1 MKITPVDLLVAREE
15 PPIEVRPNEPVLTRG
30 DLLIAS
36 PYLRDPNFHR
46 SVIVLCD
53 HSEEG
58 SLGLILNRPLSISLG
73 QLFDAVAKKVPDNQP
88 ICQGGPVE
96 PNRLL
101 ALRRGLHPEE
111 SSEQLVPDLH
121 MLVDLEQS
129 ISLIESGAVDPSD
142 YRFYLGYSGWE
153 SDQLNSELTDGAWI
167 VSKATKALTFEVRAS
182 EVWAQSMR
190 TLGGRYEIFAEMPT
204 DPELN

>member
-1 MKITPVDLLVAREE
+1 MR
-15 PPIEVRPNEPVLTRG
+15 PIEPVLTRG

-53 HSEEG
+53 HGDEG

-73 QLFDAVAKKVPDNQP
+73 KLFEDVAKQVPENQALL
-88 ICQGGPVE
+88 QGGPVE

-101 ALRRGLHPEE
+101 ALRRGLHAEE
-111 SSEQLVPDLH
+111 SSEELAPDLH

-153 SDQLNSELTDGAWI
+153 SDQLSSELGDGAWI
-167 VSKATKALTFEVRAS
+167 ISKATTALTFDVSPS
-182 EVWAQSMR
+182 EAWSQSMR
-190 TLGGRYEIFAEMPT
+190 TLGGKYEILAQMPS
-204 DPELN
+204 DPDLN